1 VTDEVH
7 PDEVHRR
14 LSAALRAQA
23 LSTGSPMETASHSR
37 AASAVSP
44 GREPAHAKPRLSVA
58 TVLALAVLLGVLAGG
73 LTGLISA
80 W

>member
-1 VTDEVH
+1 MT
-7 PDEVHRR
+7 DEVHRR

-23 LSTGSPMETASHSR
+23 SGLSTGSPGGPPPASA
-37 AASAVSP
+37 AASS
-44 GREPAHAKPRLSVA
+44 GRKPAHAKPRLPAS

-73 LTGLISA
+73 LAGLISA